1 MVLITQGALFLFMAG
16 TLFAMGLGLTLSEA
30 AAGLSRRSLLIRALL
45 LGFVGGPALAWLIAA
60 LLPISAHSATAL
72 YLLAF
77 APCAP
82 FLPVLAERAGAPP
95 REVAAIMLVLSVAT
109 VIILPVAVPFFV
121 PGTDVAPS
129 AIARPLVTLVLAPL
143 VAGLAL
149 RHWSPEAAARL
160 LTPVALVARLAGI
173 VLLGLCLIRYGRDI
187 LSLYGGFGLLAL
199 LLFQIGITGAA
210 ALGGHGLAVSER
222 TTLTLGMTTRN
233 VGASL
238 APLVATAQMSG
249 QTPLL
254 ILLAIPVQLVAGDIV
269 IRLLN
274 RTGRK
279 APS

>member
-1 MVLITQGALFLFMAG
+1 MALLTQAALFVFMAG
-16 TLFAMGLGLTLSEA
+16 TLFAMGLGLTLAEA

-45 LGFVGGPALAWLIAA
+45 LGFVAGPVLAGIIAA
-60 LLPISAHSATAL
+60 LLPISAHYATAL

-82 FLPVLAERAGAPP
+82 FLPVLADRAGAPP
-95 REVAAIMLVLSVAT
+95 REVAAIMLALSVAT
-109 VIILPVAVPFFV
+109 VIILPLAVPFFM
-121 PGTDVAPS
+121 PGTDVAPA

-143 VAGLAL
+143 AAGLAL
-149 RHWSPEAAARL
+149 RRWNPDLAVRL
-160 LTPVALVARLAGI
+160 LTPVALVARIAGG
-173 VLLGLCLIRYGRDI
+173 VLLVLCLIRYGRDI
-187 LSLYGGFGLLAL
+187 LSLYGGFGVLSL
-199 LLFQIGITGAA
+199 LLFQVGITGAA
-210 ALGGHGLAVSER
+210 ALAGHGLPRSER

-274 RTGRK
+274 RARRK